1 MSRQQFSTIFCGFF
15 SPETESSTYE
25 EQHRQQLVAAVVA
38 RRRHREV
45 ELHVPLASIFGS
57 LNFPFLERDLSYEE
71 RHRQGLVVEEGRH
84 LQQLVAG
91 LDISLALI
99 SFPWNLRFLEGD
111 HSYEERHLQQPVVA
125 AARQRHQ
132 GVELMVVLAWTS
144 DSEFLVSEESFTYEE
159 QHRQGLAAVEGRRL
173 QQLVE
178 EGRVLLRVVVE
189 ALPLCSS
196 LQRRREEEEGG
207 LQPGVAAGRLLLL
220 GAAVVAGHL
229 RRQRE
234 VCKGQSRLF
243 VGVG

>member
-15 SPETESSTYE
+15 SPETEYSTYE
-25 EQHRQQLVAAVVA
+25 ERHRQQLVAAVVV

-71 RHRQGLVVEEGRH
+71 RHPPGLVVVEGRH
-84 LQQLVAG
+84 LQQLVVG
-91 LDISLALI
+91 LT
-99 SFPWNLRFLEGD
+99 
-111 HSYEERHLQQPVVA
+111 
-125 AARQRHQ
+125 
-132 GVELMVVLAWTS
+132 VVLAWTS

-207 LQPGVAAGRLLLL
+207 LQPGVAAGRRLLL
-220 GAAVVAGHL
+220 GVVVAAGHL
-229 RRQRE
+229 RRRQE